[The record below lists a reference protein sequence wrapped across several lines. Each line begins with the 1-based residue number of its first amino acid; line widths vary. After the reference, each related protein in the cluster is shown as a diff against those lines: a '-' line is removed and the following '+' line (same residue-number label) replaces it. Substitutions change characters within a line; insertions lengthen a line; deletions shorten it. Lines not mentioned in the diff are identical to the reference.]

1 MKFVGDLI
9 PPKLTTAERNALTG
23 VSGAIIFNTTTNALE
38 VFNGSSWQEATAG
51 GGGGLTFADVWAINS
66 INNC

>member
-1 MKFVGDLI
+1 MKVLGDLI

-38 VFNGSSWQEATAG
+38 VYNGSSWQEANG
-51 GGGGLTFADVWAINS
+51 DGLTFADVWAANTLM
-66 INNC
+66 NC